1 MKVFYTD
8 FDKAIEY
15 HYKSSKP
22 YQLTNSIIVIVDYTT
37 VDGNRRLRFRIPH
50 GFRSDGCSIPFI
62 FWGLIGCPHT
72 GKYIPASIVH
82 DYLLEHP
89 RIAGNDLKKITEIFK
104 QMLINEG
111 TNKLT
116 ANIMTLCVYWYQ
128 RIIRRDKWDGKRG

>member
-8 FDKAIEY
+8 FDKSIEY
-15 HYKSSKP
+15 NYKSSKP
-22 YQLTNSIIVIVDYTT
+22 FKLSNSIIMIVDG
-37 VDGNRRLRFRIPH
+37 DKRLRFKIPH
-50 GFRSDGCSIPFI
+50 GFRSDGCSIPHF

-72 GKYIPASIVH
+72 AKYLPASIVH

-111 TNKLT
+111 VNKLT
-116 ANIMTLCVYWYQ
+116 ANIMTFCVYWYQ
-128 RIIRRDKWDGKRG
+128 RIIRRDKWNGKR

>member
-1 MKVFYTD
+1 MKVFYTN
-8 FDKAIEY
+8 FDKAIEFD
-15 HYKSSKP
+15 YKSSKP
-22 YQLTNSIIVIVDYTT
+22 LKLTNSIIIIVDG
-37 VDGNRRLRFRIPH
+37 DKRLRFRIPH

-72 GKYIPASIVH
+72 GKYVPASIVH

-111 TNKLT
+111 VNKLI
-116 ANIMTLCVYWYQ
+116 ANIMTFCVYLYQ
-128 RIIRRDKWDGKRG
+128 RIIRRNKWNGRKK

>member
-15 HYKSSKP
+15 HYKNSKP

-50 GFRSDGCSIPFI
+50 GFRSDGCSIPFL

-72 GKYIPASIVH
+72 AKYLPASIIH
-82 DYLLEHP
+82 DYILSNSVIVNRSLKLATDIFYSALLKE
-89 RIAGNDLKKITEIFK
+89 D
-104 QMLINEG
+104 
-111 TNKLT
+111 TNKPT
-116 ANIMTLCVYWYQ
+116 ANIMAFCVYWYQ
-128 RIIRRDKWDGKRG
+128 KIIRRDKWKK